1 MRNRSAESSRTGR
14 GICRAKPLENRNGFV
29 LFLYFCHMMSLGL
42 RIICA
47 FAALLACTRAAA
59 GTPESGYPV
68 NGRVIDRLTR
78 RPVAY
83 AAVVP
88 VGQEQQG
95 VSTDSAGHFTL
106 RRVRPGIHRLSAS
119 SVGYKSVVTPEYI
132 VSAATPFIE
141 IELEEDAT
149 QLEAVT
155 VVPSPFRA
163 TAESPVGLQVI
174 GLREIEK
181 SPGANRDVSR
191 IVRSYP
197 GVSFS
202 PVGYRNDLIVRGG
215 GPSEN
220 KFYMDGIEIPNIN
233 HFATQGATGGPVSI
247 VNADLIREISFYT
260 GAFPA
265 DRAGA
270 LSSVLDFKLRDGN
283 AERQTFK
290 ATLGASEVGLS
301 GSGHIGGKTTYLFSI
316 RQSYLQ
322 LLFKM
327 LGLPFLPNYIDG
339 QAKVRT
345 RLSGRDELTVLA
357 LAGFDNMR
365 LNVDEKGEDAE
376 YLLSYLP
383 RIRQETF
390 TVGASWRHYAGRH
403 VQTVTLSHNYL
414 NNRNLKYLRNDSSSE
429 DNLTLRLRSVEQKTT
444 LRAENRTYLGRWT
457 VREGV
462 EVNYSD
468 YTNRTLQRLYTDRTQ
483 LSDYNTW
490 LGIVGWGLFAGAEYA
505 SADKRFTA
513 SAGLRA
519 DGCDY
524 SGRMARVWRQL
535 SPRAS
540 VSYAVSPGWSV
551 SGSAGLYYQLPPY
564 TALGFKEDGALV
576 NRSLDYMRVGVFS
589 AGVDWRLR
597 DRLIVSVEGFYK
609 RYGDVPLSVA
619 DGIPLSCKGNDYGV
633 VGNEELVSSA
643 QGRAYGVE
651 AMARW
656 QIPGRVNVVGSVTVF
671 RSEYRNDRSAPWIA
685 SAWDNR
691 FVVNVSGTYDLPR
704 HWSFGAK
711 LSAVGG
717 APYTPYDVEKSSL
730 VEAWDAQGRPYY
742 DYSKYNAG
750 RLDAFAQ
757 LDVRVDKVFYFRRC
771 MLGIYIDLQN
781 VAGGRLRQP
790 DVLMSTGEIEN
801 PSAPASEQRYRMK
814 YLEQVSGTLLPT
826 LGLTVEF

>member
-1 MRNRSAESSRTGR
+1 MHCTSHMGKRLLLLLLSIGCCLAGFAAESYT
-14 GICRAKPLENRNGFV
+14 
-29 LFLYFCHMMSLGL
+29 L
-42 RIICA
+42 R
-47 FAALLACTRAAA
+47 
-59 GTPESGYPV
+59 
-68 NGRVIDRLTR
+68 GRVIDRLTR

-83 AAVVP
+83 AAVVLD
-88 VGQEQQG
+88 GQG
-95 VSTDSAGHFTL
+95 DKGASTDSTGRFAIE
-106 RRVRPGIHRLSAS
+106 RVRPGIYRLAAS
-119 SVGYKSVVTPEYI
+119 CIGYRNTLTPEYV
-132 VSAATPFIE
+132 VSAATPFVE

-149 QLEAVT
+149 RVEAVT
-155 VVPSPFRA
+155 VRPSPFRA
-163 TAESPVGLQVI
+163 TVESPVGLNVI
-174 GLREIEK
+174 GIREIEK
-181 SPGANRDVSR
+181 SPGSNRDISR

-197 GVSFS
+197 GVAFS

-220 KFYMDGIEIPNIN
+220 KFFMDGIEIPNIN

-247 VNADLIREISFYT
+247 VNADLIQEISFYT

-270 LSSVLDFKLRDGN
+270 LSSVLDFRLRDGN
-283 AERQTFK
+283 AEKQTFK
-290 ATLGASEVGLS
+290 ATLGASDAGVS
-301 GSGHIGGKTTYLFSI
+301 GSGHIGGRTTYVFSL

-339 QAKVRT
+339 QVKVKT
-345 RLSGRDELTVLA
+345 RLTERDELTVLA
-357 LAGFDNMR
+357 LAGIDNMK

-383 RIRQETF
+383 RIQQETF
-390 TVGASWRHYAGRH
+390 TVGASWQHYAGKH

-414 NNRNLKYLRNDSSSE
+414 NNRNLKYRGNDDSSE
-429 DNLTLRLRSVEQKTT
+429 ENLTLRLRSVEQKST
-444 LRAENRTYLGRWT
+444 LRAENRSYLGQWT
-457 VREGV
+457 LREGV
-462 EVNYSD
+462 ELNYSD
-468 YTNRTLQRLYTDRTQ
+468 YTNRTFQRLYTDGARTA
-483 LSDYNTW
+483 DYRTD
-490 LGIVGWGLFAGAEYA
+490 LGIFGWGLFVGADYT
-505 SADKRFTA
+505 SVNKRFTA
-513 SAGLRA
+513 SAGVRA
-519 DGCDY
+519 DACDY
-524 SGRMARVWRQL
+524 SSRMSRPWHQL

-540 VSYAVSPGWSV
+540 LSYVLGGGWKI

-564 TALGFKEDGALV
+564 TALGFKEEDALV

-633 VGNEELVSSA
+633 VGNEKLVSSA

-671 RSEYRNDRSAPWIA
+671 RSEYRNDRQAPWIA

-717 APYTPYDVEKSSL
+717 APYTPYDVERSSL

-771 MLGIYIDLQN
+771 MLGVYIDLQN

-801 PSAPASEQRYRMK
+801 PSAPASERRYRMK